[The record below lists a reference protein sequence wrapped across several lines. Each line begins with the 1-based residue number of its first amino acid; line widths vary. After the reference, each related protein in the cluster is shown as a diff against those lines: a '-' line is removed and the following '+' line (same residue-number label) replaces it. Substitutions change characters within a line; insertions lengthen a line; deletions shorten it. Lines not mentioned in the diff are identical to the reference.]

1 MESVLT
7 ACSSATSTTQQ
18 NSKRV
23 RGIARGLCRKTLN
36 SSAAQARPCL
46 SIKQSK
52 SNPGPRQFVDFNS
65 AFYFSFLRGS
75 VCGYFPILLF
85 FFLLGLATQNPALM
99 RSLQQARDHLHDSRN
114 GPAGEA
120 WLGPH
125 PSPAP
130 CYVRIADWLVVASCP
145 IGALCLLDCSRINY
159 KRLCNPST
167 PPTISTRLL
176 TSDLGLS

>member
-7 ACSSATSTTQQ
+7 ACSSAPSTTQQ

-36 SSAAQARPCL
+36 SSAAQDLACL
-46 SIKQSK
+46 SYNLSRTLVPASSWISTA
-52 SNPGPRQFVDFNS
+52 P
-65 AFYFSFLRGS
+65 FYFSFLRGS

-85 FFLLGLATQNPALM
+85 FFLLGLTTQNPALM

-145 IGALCLLDCSRINY
+145 IGALCLLDCSGINH
-159 KRLCNPST
+159 KRLGNPST